1 MNLTIAVAIGFVVS
15 GCGDVVNHL
24 ADAPPV
30 DDSKPIDGSSIDAP
44 PPRCD
49 PAKAF
54 GSPVS
59 ITELNSVGDD
69 SGLALSG
76 DELTAVFASSR
87 AGGVGG
93 SDLYV
98 SQRATRTAPW
108 GAPSLLAGVN
118 TTAQEGRPS
127 LSADGLT
134 LYAEFLLNANST
146 YDIVRATRASTANA
160 FGAHAVVAG
169 LNGAANDSQPWV
181 LPDNSAVYFSST
193 RGVNGDADLYVAS
206 GAAGSF
212 GAPTLVT
219 GTSLQTTGTEGYPV
233 VTQDQLNLY
242 FRSDRPGGGGFDIWF
257 ATRTSVAAGFGAP
270 VNVSLLNTGVAE
282 SPTWVSADNC
292 VLYFMR
298 NIGTVASNTDL
309 YVTTKP
315 L

>member
-1 MNLTIAVAIGFVVS
+1 VSKRIVVAIGLVVS
-15 GCGDVVNHL
+15 GCGDVVKHL
-24 ADAPPV
+24 ADAPPL
-30 DDSKPIDGSSIDAP
+30 DDSKPQDGGIDAP

-54 GSPVS
+54 GAPVS
-59 ITELNSVGDD
+59 ITELNSGGDD
-69 SGLALSG
+69 SGLTLSG

-93 SDLYV
+93 QDLYV

-127 LSADGLT
+127 LSGDGLT

-160 FGAHAVVAG
+160 FGALSVVG
-169 LNGAANDSQPWV
+169 VINGTATDAQPWV
-181 LPDNSAVYFSST
+181 LPDNSAVYFEST
-193 RGVNGDADLYVAS
+193 RGVNGDGDIYVAS

-212 GAPTLVT
+212 AAPTLVT
-219 GTSLQTTGTEGYPV
+219 GTSLQTTSTEGYPV
-233 VTQDQLNLY
+233 VTQDQLDLY
-242 FRSDRPGGGGFDIWF
+242 FRSDRAGAGSFDIWL
-257 ATRTSVAAGFGAP
+257 ATRTSVAAGFSAP
-270 VNVSLLNTGVAE
+270 VNVSLLNTNVAE
-282 SPTWVSADNC
+282 APTWVSADNC

-309 YVTTKP
+309 YVATKP